1 MPVGEEETLT
11 AAGPRGRNI
20 PGQTPG
26 TDHTRTGR
34 GLRAGLREATATAEL
49 EVKSRRIARLRKQ
62 LTALAEVPSP
72 EAADQVARIQDELD
86 RLSRRTAPGPRRL
99 TGQSSPS
106 ERTGNRFRT
115 TWRPAEGVSTTS
127 RSALLAG
134 VNRGDRA
141 SDVEITAPISRL
153 TTAPIERATPASAKT
168 SARDPFTD
176 TAERG
181 RPKFASATKR
191 PGSIPVSELLRAND
205 STPEPEQEWPDE
217 YVIPTRRRIN
227 VRRAAV
233 VSVVLVVLAG
243 IGVFALTPLILRIG
257 HGGGV
262 EQVSH
267 QGQTA
272 SAQAEVK
279 RVDFAR
285 PFARTPAANL
295 PDGIKAPPA
304 VAVGD
309 IPAAEVERA
318 FTRVR
323 EAITAARVNE
333 AVLRGDR
340 EPYLSLLAPNAR
352 ARVQEILAGPASP
365 QTANY
370 VSSLAP
376 GVKLLGTRATRASG
390 DMTPRLDQNGAL
402 VIRADYVVAYA
413 FDPGDRPISNP
424 LDMVVLERWQADYVV
439 LDDRWAPEDQGLW
452 PGAAKAFGY
461 SISCP
466 AYAAGQLAPVFTNKE
481 AKGGLPPADNYFNL
495 AQPLPVADGCT
506 DAASAPVATAD
517 ATANAPT
524 TSARLSQVP
533 PAGGGEGPTTP
544 EDAGSRA
551 PRTPKLPSVDNL
563 VKPPPPSRR

>member
-1 MPVGEEETLT
+1 M
-11 AAGPRGRNI
+11 
-20 PGQTPG
+20 
-26 TDHTRTGR
+26 GR
-34 GLRAGLREATATAEL
+34 GPRAGLSEATATAEL

-62 LTALAEVPSP
+62 LTALAGFPSS
-72 EAADQVARIQDELD
+72 EAADQIARIQDELD
-86 RLSRRTAPGPRRL
+86 RLSARTAVGQPRL
-99 TGQSSPS
+99 TGRSSPS

-115 TWRPAEGVSTTS
+115 TWRPAEGVTTTS

-134 VNRGDRA
+134 VNQGDRA
-141 SDVEITAPISRL
+141 SDVEITAPIPRL
-153 TTAPIERATPASAKT
+153 TTNAVKRTTPASVKA
-168 SARDPFTD
+168 SGHDPFTD

-191 PGSIPVSELLRAND
+191 PGSIPVSQLLRAND
-205 STPEPEQEWPDE
+205 SIQDVDQEWPDE
-217 YVIPTRRRIN
+217 YLIPTRRRVN
-227 VRRAAV
+227 VRKAAV

-243 IGVFALTPLILRIG
+243 IGVFALTPLILRIS
-257 HGGGV
+257 HRGGV
-262 EQVSH
+262 EQISH
-267 QGQTA
+267 QGQTV
-272 SAQAEVK
+272 SAQAEVNQ
-279 RVDFAR
+279 VDFAQ

-304 VAVGD
+304 APVGD

-318 FTRVR
+318 SARVR

-376 GVKLLGTRATRASG
+376 GVKLLGTRSTRASG
-390 DMTPRLDQNGAL
+390 GMTTRVNQNGAL

-413 FDPGDRPISNP
+413 FDPGDRPISDP
-424 LDMVVLERWQADYVV
+424 LDMVVLERWQADYVM

-466 AYAAGQLAPVFTNKE
+466 AYAAGQLAPVFTNKD

-506 DAASAPVATAD
+506 DASSAPVTTAD
-517 ATANAPT
+517 GTAKAPT
-524 TSARLSQVP
+524 TSTRVSEVP
-533 PAGGGEGPTTP
+533 PAGNGNGPSTP
-544 EDAGSRA
+544 EDADSRA